1 MPPDPEAGFARDGVL
16 PDRAERELAA
26 LLATEDPKPRAPKGM
41 PRRSVLLAGGAVTAV
56 TAVAASGEMGRLLGT
71 SGGAAAAATTQPV
84 LVLRR
89 IAGRS
94 SHDVLTELAEKVGK
108 LAPETVQGPYLYTK
122 TWGWWL
128 NSAGDVPGGVANAA
142 VPTVT
147 EQWIRV
153 SDGSGRER
161 RQYGKPYFPNP
172 DQERDAREARLIEG
186 KGVADKTYEAG
197 RFSPYPEWQRLIP
210 FSTDPDRLL
219 TQMKE
224 VNWEAG
230 RLIYG
235 VSAMLNAAQL
245 TSGGVVA
252 PELRAAALRVLA
264 KRTDVTVTT
273 TTTWQGQQALAVTQ
287 EGRYKNATFRDSLL
301 IDPADGCPMGH
312 EDALLGDPLALNIAV
327 PGTLSVSETL
337 ARGTVKDTESG
348 I

>member
-26 LLATEDPKPRAPKGM
+26 LLATEDPKPRSPKGM
-41 PRRSVLLAGGAVTAV
+41 PRRSILLAGGAVASA
-56 TAVAASGEMGRLLGT
+56 TAVAASGEVGRLLGA
-71 SGGAAAAATTQPV
+71 SGGEAAAATTQPV

-94 SHDVLTELAEKVGK
+94 SHDVLTELADKVGK

-122 TWGWWL
+122 SWGWWL

-147 EQWIRV
+147 EQWIRT

-161 RQYGKPYFPNP
+161 RRYGRPYFPNP
-172 DQERDAREARLIEG
+172 DQERDAREAALIEG
-186 KGVADKTYEAG
+186 KGVEDKTYG
-197 RFSPYPEWQRLIP
+197 TGHFTPYPEWQQLIP

-219 TQMKE
+219 AQMKQ

-245 TSGGVVA
+245 TSGVVA

-264 KRTDVTVTT
+264 KCTDVTVTT

-287 EGRYKNATFRDSLL
+287 EGRHKNATFRDSLL
-301 IDPADGCPMGH
+301 IDPTDGYPMGH

-327 PGTLSVSETL
+327 PGTLSVNETL
-337 ARGTVKDTESG
+337 ARGTVKDTRSR